1 MFDSNRVVVSTKQYF
16 KHILLKT
23 LMVLGRNASLEEQHE
38 REAIYTNHLETQADL
53 VTVTTVVTDSSSP
66 SDPSG
71 FDVVAGGVT
80 TDG

>member
-1 MFDSNRVVVSTKQYF
+1 MIEHMMVYDGRQMIEHMTVEQRV
-16 KHILLKT
+16 
-23 LMVLGRNASLEEQHE
+23 ASIERQLE